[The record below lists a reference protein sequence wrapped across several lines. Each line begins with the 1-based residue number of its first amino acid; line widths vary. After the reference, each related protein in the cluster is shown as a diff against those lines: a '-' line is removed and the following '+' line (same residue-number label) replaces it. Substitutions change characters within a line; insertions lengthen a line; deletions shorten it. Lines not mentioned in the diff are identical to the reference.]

1 MLRAMKHHH
10 NATLI
15 TLKDLPQEGREFSYT
30 RESGELNQALKDL
43 VGNNSYQVHFKIIPM
58 GNSFDLK
65 GQVNSS
71 MDLQCSLCAIDF
83 KYPLVINLHE
93 LLVIDKPLAKGDQ
106 MSRANH
112 AHEWESEGPDYIL
125 LKSDAF
131 NVAEYIHEMIALA
144 EPLRPLGRPDCD
156 EMCENIKDRVQR
168 PWLSFGEEE
177 QAATGVRSNPFQ
189 ILEKIKLKS

>member
-1 MLRAMKHHH
+1 
-10 NATLI
+10 
-15 TLKDLPQEGREFSYT
+15 
-30 RESGELNQALKDL
+30 
-43 VGNNSYQVHFKIIPM
+43 M